1 MMELGELKSRILKL
15 LREDEEFRYAIVG
28 LIGLEEIIRRL
39 DRHDEMFIEVFRR
52 FEEHDRK
59 FNEIL
64 SRLGEHDEKFNEVL
78 IRLDRHGEILVRYSE
93 EMGKLREDMIVGFRR
108 YDEEIRKLRE
118 DMLEGFKRHDEILEK
133 HGEEIARLRQDM
145 LEGFKRHDEEIK
157 GLREEQ
163 ARLRQDMLEGFK
175 RHSEI
180 LEKHSEILERHGE
193 ILERH
198 GEEIAKLREDMLEG
212 FKIFDSRVSSLESAV
227 SSLDSRVSSLESS
240 ISSLEKAMISGFGE
254 LGRFAGLTFEEF
266 VRKFLTERLRGSG
279 EIPIDAELRR
289 SVVDG
294 EEIDIFLED
303 PLIVGEATG
312 YAESI
317 DEITKLLRKAEI
329 VKAKYL
335 KEPRKILVVLSA
347 KSEAARGMMRIAE
360 EKGVE
365 LVIGKI
371 VE

>member
-1 MMELGELKSRILKL
+1 
-15 LREDEEFRYAIVG
+15 
-28 LIGLEEIIRRL
+28 
-39 DRHDEMFIEVFRR
+39 
-52 FEEHDRK
+52 
-59 FNEIL
+59 
-64 SRLGEHDEKFNEVL
+64 
-78 IRLDRHGEILVRYSE
+78 
-93 EMGKLREDMIVGFRR
+93 
-108 YDEEIRKLRE
+108 
-118 DMLEGFKRHDEILEK
+118 
-133 HGEEIARLRQDM
+133 
-145 LEGFKRHDEEIK
+145 
-157 GLREEQ
+157 
-163 ARLRQDMLEGFK
+163 
-175 RHSEI
+175 
-180 LEKHSEILERHGE
+180 
-193 ILERH
+193 RH